1 MGMHAQLGWGSVS
14 YLYGNCKVKVTI
26 VLGEPDATYSD
37 LKHTGLRAQ
46 ESHQWAGAGAWLHNN
61 TKEV

>member
-1 MGMHAQLGWGSVS
+1 MQGLMGMHAQLGWGSVS

-37 LKHTGLRAQ
+37 LKHTGTEL
-46 ESHQWAGAGAWLHNN
+46 LH
-61 TKEV
+61 TVQDEGQ